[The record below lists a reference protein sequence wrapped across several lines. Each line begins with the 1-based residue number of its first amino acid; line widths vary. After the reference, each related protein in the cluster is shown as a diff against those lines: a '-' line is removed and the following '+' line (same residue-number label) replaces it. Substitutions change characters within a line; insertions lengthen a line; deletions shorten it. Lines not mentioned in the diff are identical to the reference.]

1 MKNAIFLC
9 ILLGWLM
16 AQQNHLNTSKAY
28 WLTPQTVLCKL
39 PSELQNNARLY
50 YVKNA
55 NATMENLHQHPFIQ
69 LKKTSNTVAVP
80 RYLQS
85 YTQFSVDV
93 SSEKIR
99 PLLQMQLIFAI
110 VEDDTCVFATG
121 IQLWPLLDHLF
132 YYDGHLGVQF
142 TNDKPILRL
151 WAPSAKSVKLHLFET
166 THAQPQILDMQYQH
180 HGMWQIHGES
190 SWRNKFYLYEVEVF
204 VPQTNRIEKN
214 LVTDP
219 YSLSLAQDSTH
230 SQIVDLHDPNLQPNG
245 WSKLQK
251 PTLEDFSDISLYEL
265 HIRDFSINDNS
276 VRQKFRGTFMAFT
289 DTKSFAMQHLR
300 TLSSHGLTHIHLL
313 PVFDIAT
320 IREDKQ
326 QQKTCEIP
334 ANLER
339 DSQIP
344 QQLIGK
350 IRDEDG
356 FNWGYDP
363 FHYAVPEGSYAVNP
377 QGNARI
383 QEMRSMVMSLAE
395 IGLRV
400 VMDVVYN
407 HTHSSGQHQRSVLD
421 KIVPGY
427 YYRLQT
433 NGYVQNTT
441 CCPDT
446 ATEHA
451 MMEKLMIDTL
461 IVWAKHYKIDGFRF
475 DLMGHHTVD
484 NLQNI
489 RRALDQLTLEKDGV
503 DGKKIY
509 LYGEGWTFGSLH
521 NISPEKVMNQINAR
535 GTGVGTFNDRLR
547 DTARGGNFEHRT
559 RSDQGFVTGLFYD
572 YNNCVANSETS
583 PNLQQQ
589 RQRLVNY
596 ANNIRISLA
605 GGLADFPLYKD
616 QDKTIHGFEIDY
628 RGAPCGYTS
637 QPYECINYIS
647 AHDNYTLW
655 DQICA
660 KAPFQNNNRTP
671 NTATIKERV
680 AMQNLGLSLVLLGQ
694 GIPFIHA
701 GSEIARS
708 KSGDGDSY
716 NSGDWFNKLDFTYTH
731 NNWGVGMPCK
741 EKNYHEWDFWRPR
754 LRDENLRATTPHIL
768 ECFAQFLRV
777 LKIRYSS
784 KVFRLPNAQEIKRR
798 IKFLN
803 ANATKLPGVI
813 VMLIDN
819 SDFTFDNKYKKVV
832 IAFNA
837 DSKNVEF
844 THASL
849 QDSSWKLHPVL
860 LESVNIYVRGKKHR
874 VDSNLRQVTQHQTL
888 ILPPRSCT
896 VYLQER

>member
-1 MKNAIFLC
+1 
-9 ILLGWLM
+9 M
-16 AQQNHLNTSKAY
+16 AQQHHFDTCKAY
-28 WLTPQTVLCKL
+28 WFTSQTVLCKL
-39 PSELQNNARLY
+39 PTEAKDGDARLY
-50 YVKNA
+50 YVENGG
-55 NATMENLHQHPFIQ
+55 ATLQNLQQHPFITLQ
-69 LKKTSNTVAVP
+69 ARESNTIAVP
-80 RYLQS
+80 RYLQNHM
-85 YTQFSVDV
+85 QFNVDV
-93 SSEKIR
+93 TNEKIR
-99 PLLQMQLIFAI
+99 QLVQKQLIFAI
-110 VEDDTCVFATG
+110 VQKEQCLFATG
-121 IQLWPLLDHLF
+121 VQLWSLFDHTF
-132 YYDGHLGVQF
+132 RYEDSLGVQF

-151 WAPSAKSVKLHLFET
+151 WAPSAKSVKLHLFDT
-166 THAQPQILDMQYQH
+166 VKNTKPQILHMQYQH
-180 HGMWQIHGES
+180 HGMWQIHGEKN
-190 SWRNKFYLYEVEVF
+190 WKNKFYLYEVEVF
-204 VPQTNRIEKN
+204 VPKTNRVEKN

-230 SQIVDLHDPNLQPNG
+230 SHIIDLDDVDLKPEG
-245 WSKLQK
+245 WDQLQK
-251 PTLEDFSDISLYEL
+251 PLLKDFMDISLYEL
-265 HIRDFSINDNS
+265 HVRDFSILDSS
-276 VRQKFRGTFMAFT
+276 VRPEFRGTFMAFT
-289 DTKSFAMQHLR
+289 DTDSFAMQHLQK
-300 TLSSHGLTHIHLL
+300 LSQYGLTHVHLL

-320 IREDKQ
+320 IHEDRQ

-334 ANLER
+334 ENLAR
-339 DSQIP
+339 DSKIP
-344 QQLIGK
+344 QELIGK

-377 QGNARI
+377 QGSARI
-383 QEMRSMVMSLAE
+383 KEMRSMVTSLAK

-427 YYRLQT
+427 YYRLQQ

-461 IVWAKHYKIDGFRF
+461 VIWAKYYKIDGFRF

-484 NLQNI
+484 NLHNI
-489 RRALDQLTLEKDGV
+489 RRALDQLTPEKDGV

-521 NISPEKVMNQINAR
+521 NIYPQKVMNQINAR
-535 GTGVGTFNDRLR
+535 GTGIGTFNDRLR

-559 RSDQGFVTGLFYD
+559 KSDQGFVTGLFYD
-572 YNNCVANSETS
+572 YNNCADNSETS
-583 PNLQQQ
+583 GNLQHQ
-589 RQRLVNY
+589 RQKLVNY
-596 ANNIRISLA
+596 ANNIRVSLA
-605 GGLADFPLYKD
+605 GGLADFPLYQD
-616 QDKTIHGFEIDY
+616 NDKTVYGFEIDY

-660 KAPFQNNNRTP
+660 KAPFHNNNRTP
-671 NTATIKERV
+671 NTATTTERI

-716 NSGDWFNKLDFTYTH
+716 NSGDWFNKLDLSYAT
-731 NNWGVGMPCK
+731 NNWGVGIPCK

-754 LRDENLRATTPHIL
+754 LQDENLQTTTPHIL

-777 LKIRYSS
+777 LKVRYSS
-784 KVFRLPNAQEIKRR
+784 KLFRLPNAKEIKRR
-798 IKFLN
+798 VKFLN
-803 ANATKLPGVI
+803 ANAQNLPGVI

-819 SDFTFDNKYKKVV
+819 SDFVFDKQYKNIVM
-832 IAFNA
+832 AFNA
-837 DSKNVEF
+837 APQQVEF
-844 THASL
+844 SHALL
-849 QDSSWKLHPVL
+849 QGQWKLHPALTEPVFI
-860 LESVNIYVRGKKHR
+860 SVRGKKHR
-874 VDSNLRQVTQHQTL
+874 IDSNLREVAHHQKL